1 MEENI
6 IEVDGKVYNI
16 DALSK
21 EELKALIIK
30 VEENKKAYEKI
41 ARTYCEL

>member
-16 DALSK
+16 EALSK
-21 EELKALIIK
+21 EELKELIIK
-30 VEENKKAYEKI
+30 VEKNKKAYEQI
-41 ARTYCEL
+41 AKTYCEL